1 MYTSRSVGWTMLCFA
16 RKFARLSKA
25 WWRRDGLTLYEHFIP
40 MKPFIH
46 FGIISVMLMDAML
59 VYVLTIFCL
68 AQSLQNSL
76 RQVVLIAMFAGG
88 KKQAITPRYGLKWPT
103 NNDRI
108 IQTLYFFECPVWY
121 RLAVHVCNSH

>member
-1 MYTSRSVGWTMLCFA
+1 
-16 RKFARLSKA
+16 
-25 WWRRDGLTLYEHFIP
+25 

-121 RLAVHVCNSH
+121 RLAVLVCNSHTEHHVSKVHVIQQEFVITGIYASVRRLSAS

>member
-1 MYTSRSVGWTMLCFA
+1 MYTSRSVGWTMLCFD
-16 RKFARLSKA
+16 RKFARLSRA
-25 WWRRDGLTLYEHFIP
+25 WWRRDGLTLCEHFIR

-46 FGIISVMLMDAML
+46 FGIISVMLMDAMRAYALITSYL
-59 VYVLTIFCL
+59 V
-68 AQSLQNSL
+68 QRLQNSL

-121 RLAVHVCNSH
+121 RLAVH